1 MTIELATKGMVYP
14 KCQLLGIE
22 ADAMVYP
29 RDQVSG
35 IATKGIIHTRCLLVT
50 KEEIA
55 IATRDEILTDATKF
69 AGANIDAAISSRA
82 TPSDVQV
89 SVSGGGSGGGGG
101 GRTII
106 ERPAIWKPEEKLKLI
121 EDIKKIHKMI
131 DELTSLQSA
140 GLENMKNNIEGLRES
155 LLKLI
160 KEEVTLLLSLKKII
174 SKQPKTDASAALADS
189 VNQIIAKWDSVQKSI
204 LKPSDLS
211 SLDNKLD
218 DLAKIMVKSLPNKA
232 LEDLINAE

>member
-1 MTIELATKGMVYP
+1 MTVELATKGIVCS
-14 KCQLLGIE
+14 KCQLLS
-22 ADAMVYP
+22 A
-29 RDQVSG
+29 
-35 IATKGIIHTRCLLVT
+35 
-50 KEEIA
+50 EEIA

-82 TPSDVQV
+82 TPSDVNI
-89 SVSGGGSGGGGG
+89 SVSGGGGGG

-140 GLENMKNNIEGLRES
+140 GLENMKKNIKGLKES

-174 SKQPKTDASAALADS
+174 SKQPKTDTSAALADS

-211 SLDNKLD
+211 PLDNKLD
-218 DLAKIMVKSLPNKA
+218 DLTKIVVKSLSNKA

>member
-1 MTIELATKGMVYP
+1 MTVELATKGIVCS
-14 KCQLLGIE
+14 KCQLLS
-22 ADAMVYP
+22 A
-29 RDQVSG
+29 
-35 IATKGIIHTRCLLVT
+35 
-50 KEEIA
+50 EEIA

-82 TPSDVQV
+82 TPSDVNV
-89 SVSGGGSGGGGG
+89 TVSGGGGGGGGG
-101 GRTII
+101 GRTVI

-140 GLENMKNNIEGLRES
+140 GLENVKKNIEGLKDS

-174 SKQPKTDASAALADS
+174 SKQPKTDTSVALADS

-211 SLDNKLD
+211 SLDNKLN
-218 DLAKIMVKSLPNKA
+218 DLTKIMVKSLPNKA

>member
-1 MTIELATKGMVYP
+1 MTVELATKGIVCS
-14 KCQLLGIE
+14 KCQLLS
-22 ADAMVYP
+22 A
-29 RDQVSG
+29 
-35 IATKGIIHTRCLLVT
+35 
-50 KEEIA
+50 EEIA

-69 AGANIDAAISSRA
+69 AGANIDAKISSRA
-82 TPSDVQV
+82 TPGDVNI
-89 SVSGGGSGGGGG
+89 SVSGGGGGGGG

-106 ERPAIWKPEEKLKLI
+106 ERPSIWKPEEKLKLI

-140 GLENMKNNIEGLRES
+140 GLENVKKNIKGLKDS

-174 SKQPKTDASAALADS
+174 SKQPKTDTSVALADS

-211 SLDNKLD
+211 PLDNKLD
-218 DLAKIMVKSLPNKA
+218 DLTKIVVKSLSNKA
-232 LEDLINAE
+232 LEELINAE

>member
-1 MTIELATKGMVYP
+1 MTVELATKGIVCS
-14 KCQLLGIE
+14 KCQLLS
-22 ADAMVYP
+22 A
-29 RDQVSG
+29 
-35 IATKGIIHTRCLLVT
+35 
-50 KEEIA
+50 EEIA

-69 AGANIDAAISSRA
+69 AGANIDAKISSRA
-82 TPSDVQV
+82 TPSDVNI
-89 SVSGGGSGGGGG
+89 SVSGGGGGGGG

-106 ERPAIWKPEEKLKLI
+106 ERPSIWKPEEKLKLI

-140 GLENMKNNIEGLRES
+140 GLENVKKNIKGLKDS

-174 SKQPKTDASAALADS
+174 SKQPKTDTSVALADS

-211 SLDNKLD
+211 PLDNKLD
-218 DLAKIMVKSLPNKA
+218 DLTKIVVKSLSNKA

>member
-1 MTIELATKGMVYP
+1 MTVELATKGIVCS
-14 KCQLLGIE
+14 KCQLLS
-22 ADAMVYP
+22 A
-29 RDQVSG
+29 
-35 IATKGIIHTRCLLVT
+35 
-50 KEEIA
+50 EEIA

-69 AGANIDAAISSRA
+69 AGANIDAKISSRA
-82 TPSDVQV
+82 TPGDVNI
-89 SVSGGGSGGGGG
+89 SVSGGGGGGGG

-106 ERPAIWKPEEKLKLI
+106 ERPSIWKPEEKLKLI

-140 GLENMKNNIEGLRES
+140 GLENVKKNIKGLKDS

-174 SKQPKTDASAALADS
+174 SKQPKTDTSVALADS

-211 SLDNKLD
+211 PLDNKLD
-218 DLAKIMVKSLPNKA
+218 DLTKIVVKSLSNKA